1 MPREMIVQCN
11 ATVKKLNVPSFLV
24 ETKCVKEGK
33 IKTTTAPQSPPT
45 YRMMLPIVGRK
56 MAKHIAIIKTIELS
70 KNIFL

>member
-1 MPREMIVQCN
+1 MIVQCN
-11 ATVKKLNVPSFLV
+11 TTVKKLNVPSFLV

-45 YRMMLPIVGRK
+45 YRMILPIVGRK
-56 MAKHIAIIKTIELS
+56 MAKQMAIIKTIKLS

>member
-1 MPREMIVQCN
+1 MILQCN
-11 ATVKKLNVPSFLV
+11 TTVKKLNVPSFLV

-45 YRMMLPIVGRK
+45 YRIILPIVGRK
-56 MAKHIAIIKTIELS
+56 MAKQMAITKTIELS